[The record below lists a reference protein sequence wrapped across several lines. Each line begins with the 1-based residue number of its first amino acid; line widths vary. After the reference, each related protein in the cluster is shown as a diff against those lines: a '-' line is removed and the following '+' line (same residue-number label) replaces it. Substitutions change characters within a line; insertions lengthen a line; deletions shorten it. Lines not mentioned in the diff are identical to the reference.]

1 MSYIRWTNDAEM
13 KKKTKPKKYI
23 ANDEVSQVNEP
34 LATYRSVK
42 ILPAVMDFS
51 YRDFEKIADPVPF
64 TQREWASI
72 LHLSEKTLQRY
83 AKDNKNF
90 EGIYVDRILQ
100 MQELIE
106 AGLKAFTGAEAFYRW
121 LKRDKQVLGQLLN
134 FDALKSTQGIGLTK
148 DEVERIMYGVY
159 I

>member
-1 MSYIRWTNDAEM
+1 M
-13 KKKTKPKKYI
+13 KKKATPAKYLSKK
-23 ANDEVSQVNEP
+23 DENVLNEP
-34 LATYRSVK
+34 MPVYRSVK
-42 ILPAVMDFS
+42 KIPAVLDYP
-51 YRDFEKIADPVPF
+51 YRKFDKIARQIAF
-64 TQREWASI
+64 TQKEWAAI

-106 AGLKAFTGAEAFYRW
+106 LGLKTFASPEALCRW
-121 LKRDKQVLGQLLN
+121 LKRDKPVLGKLLT
-134 FDALKSTQGIGLTK
+134 FDSLKTSEGIGLVT
-148 DEVERIMYGVY
+148 DEIGRIMYGVY